1 MKITKKQARQII
13 LNHIIMTER
22 LPIYDEVLYNIT
34 SKNII
39 QDYTFR
45 GLLKYIYDLK

>member
-1 MKITKKQARQII
+1 MKLTKKQARQII

-22 LPIYDEVLYNIT
+22 LPIYDVVLFKIT
-34 SKNII
+34 GKNKIE
-39 QDYTFR
+39 DYTFR